1 MPELFESSVINS
13 LELRNRFV
21 RSATWEGLAR
31 PDGSCTPGV
40 IDAMTALARGGVGMI
55 ITSHTF
61 VSPEGKAGSRQ
72 LGIHN
77 DLMVDGL
84 KALTESV
91 HNQGGKIA
99 VQLAHAGIFA
109 ATEETGMPAL
119 AVSAVEPYVRGP
131 VRVMGGDDMEKF
143 VESFAEA
150 AVRAK
155 SAGFDAVQVHSAHG
169 YLLSQFLSPAFN
181 RRSDEYGGPLEN
193 RARALLKVISAIRGS
208 LGRGFPVIVKMN
220 CMDFLENGL
229 TLEDSVRVGRMLAE
243 AGVDAIE
250 LSGGTLVSGK
260 LSPSRTKIDSP
271 EQEAYFRDAAKIFK
285 KEVGLPLILVGGIRS
300 FSTARSLIEG
310 GTADYISMSRPFI
323 CEPGLVAR
331 WESGDTRPS
340 ECVSDNRCFKPI
352 FAGSG
357 FFCLT
362 KKEKE

>member
-1 MPELFESSVINS
+1 MSELFEFSVINS

-21 RSATWEGLAR
+21 RSATWEGLAG

-40 IDAMTALARGGVGMI
+40 IDTLTALARGGVGLI

-61 VSPEGKAGSRQ
+61 ISPEGKAGSRQ

-91 HNQGGKIA
+91 HSEGGKIA

-109 ATEETGMPAL
+109 ATGETGMPAL

-131 VRVMGGDDMEKF
+131 VRLAGGDDIEKL

-155 SAGFDAVQVHSAHG
+155 NAGFDAVQVHAAHG

-193 RARALLKVISAIRGS
+193 RARVLLKVIGAIRGS
-208 LGRGFPVIVKMN
+208 LGRGFTVLVKMN

-250 LSGGTLVSGK
+250 LSGGTLVSGR

-271 EQEAYFRDAAKIFK
+271 EKEAYFRNAAKTFK
-285 KEVGLPLILVGGIRS
+285 KEVGLPLILVGGILS
-300 FSTARSLIEG
+300 FPTAKSLVES
-310 GTADYISMSRPFI
+310 GTANYISMSRPFI
-323 CEPGLVAR
+323 CEPDLVAR
-331 WESGDTRPS
+331 WKSGDTRPS
-340 ECVSDNRCFKPI
+340 ACVSDNRCFGPI
-352 FAGSG
+352 MAGKG

-362 KKEKE
+362 QKEKE